1 MTKGVKNIILGVT
14 VGAVIS
20 AGIVLCKT
28 NKHNELQLKSQET
41 QLESPKIE
49 KVIVYNDGSMTF
61 LMDFPEEYGIEEEP
75 YIEQRPDDV
84 LYIEVYNEN
93 GEKEIVLPTETL
105 EQEPVQKKIKKY

>member
-14 VGAVIS
+14 VGAIIS

-28 NKHNELQLKSQET
+28 NEHNELQLKSQET